1 MAVATS
7 LLGSISEAP
16 VPTPS
21 FSVEFGSHFE
31 DQAGHTVYEVEVT
44 APDGASWAMH
54 KRYSEVRELHDTL
67 RLWLQDKLP
76 PIPGRRLFGNH
87 DPIFIEERRLGLQR
101 YLNGTLHIIASQMP
115 SLQGFVGQFLGWD
128 QSFGSRRGRTL
139 GAAHRKGKD
148 SSVSPAPR
156 GWSFG
161 RGMPTPRAV
170 SLDCASAMPSH
181 GRMRLAQEHHPH
193 VLSRSMTPS
202 RNQGSVSHSMPPGAG
217 EVPAEGCRVRRWSRQ
232 QQSTEAEAASERGTG
247 GYRARSA
254 VRGGAALEAQGVENG
269 AQCRSESAGQEDPEP
284 CRSPSKDVEAEN
296 RSEGCASPVQG
307 VGVATACLEA
317 ATAAADIAA
326 NLEAAL
332 PHASREPSPPPHGE
346 SWDWPLTRHEKK
358 ERLRLIDQQMT
369 DLDQKALIGEIEQLR
384 SEFPTKPGRVS
395 H

>member
-1 MAVATS
+1 
-7 LLGSISEAP
+7 
-16 VPTPS
+16 
-21 FSVEFGSHFE
+21 
-31 DQAGHTVYEVEVT
+31 
-44 APDGASWAMH
+44 MH

-87 DPIFIEERRLGLQR
+87 EPVFIEERRLGLQR

-115 SLQGFVGQFLGWD
+115 SLQGFVGQFLGWE

-170 SLDCASAMPSH
+170 SLDCASAVPSH
-181 GRMRLAQEHHPH
+181 GRMRLAQEQHPHH

-202 RNQGSVSHSMPPGAG
+202 RNKASVSHSVPPGAG

-232 QQSTEAEAASERGTG
+232 QQSTEAEAASEHGTG
-247 GYRARSA
+247 GYRARS
-254 VRGGAALEAQGVENG
+254 VALKAQGVAIG
-269 AQCRSESAGQEDPEP
+269 AQCRSESAGQEDTEP
-284 CRSPSKDVEAEN
+284 CRSPSNVVEAE
-296 RSEGCASPVQG
+296 SGGCSSPVQG

-332 PHASREPSPPPHGE
+332 PHTSREPSPPPHGE